1 MGARRETVPG
11 FDCGRE
17 GRSVKELELTMYP
30 LLEKVGRNARPG
42 YMVGK
47 RAVSVAEAFRVGQAK
62 RLTDAE
68 LAAEYWLLSSRRQ
81 RMLGY
86 HDGPDSETRKQAR
99 IDEDRMKVVERFAT
113 LPHYDEKEMNA

>member
-1 MGARRETVPG
+1 
-11 FDCGRE
+11 
-17 GRSVKELELTMYP
+17 VKALELTVYP
-30 LLEKVGRNARPG
+30 RRFVETGFARWNGDGTFTPLHVPEWFING
-42 YMVGK
+42 EWN
-47 RAVSVAEAFRVGQAK
+47 RFPRTEDK